1 MTVLM
6 LGEVVARSV
15 FSKSLTFSWEFSSY
29 LMGAAF
35 FLSAGYGLR
44 TGGHVRVTLLSEAV
58 PPTVS
63 RALDFFSTVVGIVVT
78 LYIAYAICDMT
89 YNSYKAR
96 HRLVHP
102 DRDALDYSRK
112 GSLRWGRFS
121 SSCRWWRVSFAS
133 CATSPR
139 TSSREARISEPTND
153 PEAFRRFVLDRLL
166 DDPALTTSDATAH
179 RQILEVIA
187 AIGPAVTENDELLE
201 ELREDREAARP

>member
-1 MTVLM
+1 MRPSPSDYDVGSAMISDCLRWIDRLSAGAAAIGAVCLVAMTVLM

-89 YNSYKAR
+89 YNSYKRDIVSFTPTETPLIIPQGVLALGAVLFFLQMVAR
-96 HRLVHP
+96 FVRLVRDEPP
-102 DRDALDYSRK
+102 DVQP
-112 GSLRWGRFS
+112 GS
-121 SSCRWWRVSFAS
+121 
-133 CATSPR
+133 T
-139 TSSREARISEPTND
+139 D
-153 PEAFRRFVLDRLL
+153 
-166 DDPALTTSDATAH
+166 
-179 RQILEVIA
+179 
-187 AIGPAVTENDELLE
+187 IGTD
-201 ELREDREAARP
+201 